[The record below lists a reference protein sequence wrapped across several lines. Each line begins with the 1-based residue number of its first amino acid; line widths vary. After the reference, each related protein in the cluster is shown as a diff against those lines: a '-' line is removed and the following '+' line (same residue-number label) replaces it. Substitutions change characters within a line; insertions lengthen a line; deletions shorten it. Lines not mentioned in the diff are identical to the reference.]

1 MLARGITFSWVHYD
15 SYAVDCWTPL
25 SPIHQYLFVIDL
37 RRYNE
42 LLKSMWFF
50 GGHVRK
56 YCSAC
61 CVRVA
66 LMAPASRHTT
76 RILVMDLLS
85 TPGSMW
91 WMTPQTWILRFHG
104 ARNVFRLS
112 TYKAKSGKL
121 VEVEWRMTVFKS
133 KDLPGSG
140 PHNNVY
146 LSQQGLSA
154 PVEVALLL
162 SSSFTINSA

>member
-15 SYAVDCWTPL
+15 SYPVDCWTPL

-76 RILVMDLLS
+76 RILLWIYCQPPAQCDGWLYKLGYSDSMELGMCFVCQHIKQNL
-85 TPGSMW
+85 GSW
-91 WMTPQTWILRFHG
+91 F
-104 ARNVFRLS
+104 
-112 TYKAKSGKL
+112 
-121 VEVEWRMTVFKS
+121 EVEWRMTVFKS